1 MIMKLVQT
9 KQEIERNID
18 QLEKYRHSHNEH
30 ELAFY
35 KPTIKGGICFVG
47 SEHNGE
53 LVFGPSRFV
62 GYANNTMVLHKD
74 NEDKHGRDTNAAI
87 SRILGSEP
95 VENDELEE
103 EYRLFCDK
111 IDVIWKP
118 LGAFGKPR
126 KYWDMK

>member
-1 MIMKLVQT
+1 MKLVQT
-9 KQEIERNID
+9 KQEIKRNID
-18 QLEKYRHSHNEH
+18 QLEEYQRSHKLH
-30 ELAFY
+30 EVTY
-35 KPTIKGGICFVG
+35 YEERIKRGICFVV
-47 SEHNGE
+47 SEHNAQ
-53 LVFGPSRFV
+53 LVFSPSRFV
-62 GYANNTMVLHKD
+62 GYANNTIALHDD
-74 NEDKHGRDTNAAI
+74 NQSRHGAVTNAAI

-126 KYWDMK
+126 KYWNMK